1 MLGLLAI
8 KLGDHHKRHPCEEVL
23 LLTQPVINNMI
34 STTLFPHAHAHAD
47 DDDDDNDDGADVVDV
62 DPLMLMSLLSM
73 ISSQLD

>member
-1 MLGLLAI
+1 
-8 KLGDHHKRHPCEEVL
+8 
-23 LLTQPVINNMI
+23 MI

-73 ISSQLD
+73 ISSQLDWYIVEAFYFLWAILIKSAKKQGVIE

>member
-1 MLGLLAI
+1 MLL
-8 KLGDHHKRHPCEEVL
+8 L

-47 DDDDDNDDGADVVDV
+47 DDDDDNDDNDDGADVVDV